1 MQRRAAAAYVAILV
15 LVAAGAYS
23 LVAVAEE
30 PAVSLEDG
38 EVDRSVTTG
47 DTFSVGGTEYEV
59 SAIQSTG
66 GEDASVQASF
76 AWNVSVEKTR
86 TLENGSTVAVDGAN
100 WTVETS
106 ADGDA
111 STVRLVEQN
120 GTRTVEFAEGDA
132 WNESGTVSN
141 VTASAAEITYEGVE
155 EQTASASEGENV
167 TLGDTTYTAHFP
179 SSTELQLT
187 TNYAAYQEELDQV
200 DYFHERKNGLW
211 AIAIISGLGG
221 VLLLALAYLPNKG
234 D

>member
-30 PAVSLEDG
+30 PTVSLEDD

-66 GEDASVQASF
+66 GEDATVQATF
-76 AWNVSVEKTR
+76 AWNVTVEKTR
-86 TLENGSTVAVDGAN
+86 TLENGSAVRYDGTN
-100 WTVETS
+100 WTVETG
-106 ADGDA
+106 GDA

-120 GTRTVEFAEGDA
+120 GTRTAEFAEGDA

-141 VTASAAEITYEGVE
+141 VTASAVEITYQGVE
-155 EQTASASEGENV
+155 EQTTSAAEGENV
-167 TLGDTTYTAHFP
+167 TLGDITYTAHFP

-187 TNYAAYQEELDQV
+187 TNYAAYQEELDQI

-211 AIAIISGLGG
+211 AVAIISGLGG